1 MRPPLAHAAVAYRFN
16 QLLLYRF
23 GFAFAFSFLRKA
35 KLFFPLRH
43 KFRVYIQL
51 LYRFAYIV
59 LVIARRE
66 YPYRSRVKIG
76 KYFRIIR
83 AVFIHTFH
91 AVIAYLIRI
100 QIAHIPFR
108 GSVRLLCVHNVLRF
122 FPFFQNKG
130 LH

>member
-1 MRPPLAHAAVAYRFN
+1 MHMGNMRPPLAHAAVAYRFN
-16 QLLLYRF
+16 QLLLYR
-23 GFAFAFSFLRKA
+23 FAFSFLRKA

-66 YPYRSRVKIG
+66 YPYRFRVKIG

-83 AVFIHTFH
+83 AVFIHAFH
-91 AVIAYLIRI
+91 AVIAYLIR
-100 QIAHIPFR
+100 
-108 GSVRLLCVHNVLRF
+108 V
-122 FPFFQNKG
+122 
-130 LH
+130 

>member
-1 MRPPLAHAAVAYRFN
+1 MGNMRPPLAHAAVAYRFN

-66 YPYRSRVKIG
+66 YPYRSRVKSG
-76 KYFRIIR
+76 SGRMTAKTRPIICGR
-83 AVFIHTFH
+83 
-91 AVIAYLIRI
+91 
-100 QIAHIPFR
+100 
-108 GSVRLLCVHNVLRF
+108 
-122 FPFFQNKG
+122 K
-130 LH
+130 